1 MSFKNYIEPD
11 KEKWG
16 GKRGILFLPQYKFV
30 YIKRKCEYWRKKNK
44 LFFIFWRIIYQKY
57 KIKYLIDIPAKAV
70 IGRGFKIE
78 HIGGIVIN
86 PEAILGENVTI
97 LNNVLIGMEKRGKRA
112 GNPQIGNRVYIA
124 AGVVIVG
131 KIKIGNNVLIAAN
144 SFINF
149 DVPDNSIVIGNRIIP
164 NDFAT
169 QGYV

>member
-112 GNPQIGNRVYIA
+112 GIHR
-124 AGVVIVG
+124 
-131 KIKIGNNVLIAAN
+131 
-144 SFINF
+144 
-149 DVPDNSIVIGNRIIP
+149 
-164 NDFAT
+164 
-169 QGYV
+169 